1 MKKEKTTFG
10 DRVASSFVML
20 LASFITALI
29 IWGFVF
35 LFVVRAGEVFIF
47 PFNFVIYFTAALTAL
62 AFISPNASL
71 NSMGWVWKKIENII
85 KALKNDNGAW

>member
-20 LASFITALI
+20 LASFITAII

-35 LFVVRAGEVFIF
+35 LFVGRAGEVFVF
-47 PFNFVIYFTAALTAL
+47 PFKFVIYATSAFTAL
-62 AFISPNASL
+62 AFIAPNVSL

-85 KALKNDNGAW
+85 KALKNDSGAW

>member
-35 LFVVRAGEVFIF
+35 LFVGRAGEVFVF
-47 PFNFVIYFTAALTAL
+47 SFNFVIYATTTFTTL
-62 AFISPNASL
+62 AFIAPNASL
-71 NSMGWVWKKIENII
+71 NIMGWVWKKIENFI

>member
-1 MKKEKTTFG
+1 MKKEKITFG
-10 DRVASSFVML
+10 DRAASTFVML

-35 LFVVRAGEVFIF
+35 LFVGRAGEVFIF
-47 PFNFVIYFTAALTAL
+47 PFKFVIYATAAFTTL
-62 AFISPNASL
+62 AFIAPNASL
-71 NSMGWVWKKIENII
+71 NSMGWVWKKIENFI